1 MAWLAAS
8 LAALALAYIT
18 SQLYSYQRLRHI
30 KGPALASWTN
40 FWLVYAQLTGRIHT
54 ILHELVS
61 KHGPIVRIAPDW
73 VVCGDPTEIRRIWG
87 ARSRWTRAWWYRGMR
102 IDPYQDSSF
111 STRDDA
117 LHTAIRSKLVPGYSG
132 KEVDNLH
139 ELVQDQVQSLVRLLD
154 KHVSDGGASGSRVVD
169 MAQKIQYFA
178 LDTISS
184 LAFDAPFGF
193 MESDEDRFRY
203 IETTGNTVYIL
214 VATALIP
221 GVIRLIQSPY
231 LQWAAPKIKDMA
243 GIGDVIKTAERVVA
257 ERYGADPLVKRDMLG
272 SFVKHGFSQKDAE
285 TEALIQIIAGSE
297 TTATAIQATILH
309 VITSPRVYAR
319 LQAEIDAAEAE
330 GRVSRPVT
338 NAEAQS
344 LEYLQA
350 VILEGLRVFPPAA
363 ALYPKVCDADEV
375 VCGVPVPAGTNV
387 AWSPWSIMRDR
398 DVFGEDADLFRPERW
413 LGASRTKT
421 MEQTVMMAFAS
432 GSRWEC
438 LGKNIAQLEL
448 NLVFVELFRRFE
460 FTLVNPAMPWKSFN
474 AGMFSQTD
482 LNISVT
488 RRTAA

>member
-1 MAWLAAS
+1 MRES
-8 LAALALAYIT
+8 
-18 SQLYSYQRLRHI
+18 
-30 KGPALASWTN
+30 GPVA
-40 FWLVYAQLTGRIHT
+40 
-54 ILHELVS
+54 
-61 KHGPIVRIAPDW
+61 RIAPDW
-73 VVCGDPTEIRRIWG
+73 VVCGDPAEIRRIWG

-117 LHTAIRSKLVPGYSG
+117 LHNAIRSKLIPGYSG

-139 ELVQDQVQSLVRLLD
+139 QLVQNQVQGLVRLLE
-154 KHVSDGGASGSRVVD
+154 KHVSDGDGFCILD

-184 LAFDAPFGF
+184 LAFNSPFGF
-193 MESDEDRFRY
+193 MEQDEDRFRY

-221 GVIRLIQSPY
+221 GVISLIQSPY
-231 LQWAAPKIKDMA
+231 LQWIAPSIKDMA
-243 GIGDVIKTAERVVA
+243 GIGDVIRMAERVVA
-257 ERYGADPLVKRDMLG
+257 ERYGPNPLVKRDMLG

-309 VITSPRVYAR
+309 IITSRDAYSR
-319 LQAEIDAAEAE
+319 LKREIATAAEK
-330 GRVSRPVT
+330 GRISTPVT

-344 LEYLQA
+344 LPYLQA
-350 VILEGLRVFPPAA
+350 VILEGLRMFPPAA
-363 ALYPKVCDADEV
+363 ALYPKVCDTDEV
-375 VCGVPVPAGTNV
+375 LCGVSIPAGTNV
-387 AWSPWSIMRDR
+387 AWSPWTIMRNR
-398 DVFGEDADLFRPERW
+398 DVFGRDADLFRPERW
-413 LGASRTKT
+413 LGASKTKA

-448 NLVFVELFRRFE
+448 NMVFVEASS
-460 FTLVNPAMPWKSFN
+460 TLCEDTL
-474 AGMFSQTD
+474 QTSID
-482 LNISVT
+482 EL
-488 RRTAA
+488 

>member
-1 MAWLAAS
+1 MSWFAAS

-18 SQLYSYQRLRHI
+18 SQLYAFQRLRHI
-30 KGPALASWTN
+30 HGPVLAAWTN
-40 FWLVYAQLTGRIHT
+40 LWLVYAQLTGRIHI

-61 KHGPIVRIAPDW
+61 KHGPVARIAPDW
-73 VVCGDPTEIRRIWG
+73 VVCGDPAEIRRIWG

-117 LHTAIRSKLVPGYSG
+117 LHNAIRSKLIPGYSG

-139 ELVQDQVQSLVRLLD
+139 ELVQTQVQSLVRLLG
-154 KHVSDGGASGSRVVD
+154 KHVSEGGGSRIVD
-169 MAQKIQYFA
+169 MAQKVQYFA

-184 LAFDAPFGF
+184 LAFGEPFGF
-193 MESDEDRFRY
+193 MEQDEDKFRY
-203 IETTGNTVYIL
+203 IESTGNTVYIL

-221 GVIRLIQSPY
+221 GVISLIQSPY
-231 LQWAAPKIKDMA
+231 LQWIAPKIKDMA

-257 ERYGADPLVKRDMLG
+257 ERYGANPLVKRDMLG
-272 SFVKHGFSQKDAE
+272 SFVTHGFSQKDAE

-309 VITSPRVYAR
+309 IITSRNVYSR
-319 LQAEIDAAEAE
+319 LQSEIAKAEEA
-330 GRVSRPVT
+330 GRISTPVT

-350 VILEGLRVFPPAA
+350 VILEGLRMFPPAA

-375 VCGVPVPAGTNV
+375 VCGVSIPAGTNV
-387 AWSPWSIMRDR
+387 AWSPWSIMRNADI
-398 DVFGEDADLFRPERW
+398 FGADADLFRPERW
-413 LGASRTKT
+413 LGGSKTKT

-448 NLVFVELFRRFE
+448 NLVFVELFRHFE
-460 FTLVNPAMPWKSFN
+460 FTLVNPAVPWKSFN
-474 AGMFSQTD
+474 AGMFSQSH
-482 LNISVT
+482 LNIAVARKS
-488 RRTAA
+488 AA